1 MPSMM
6 SNTRAPSLWQSSP
19 TPTAGPNPVPVE
31 TPIPYAVPEQP
42 AAQPSVAPIP
52 LPDLYSDEDGVCV
65 P

>member
-6 SNTRAPSLWQSSP
+6 SNTRAPSIWNSSQ
-19 TPTAGPNPVPVE
+19 TPTTGPNPLPVE
-31 TPIPYAVPEQP
+31 TPIPYALPEVP
-42 AAQPSVAPIP
+42 AAQPRVAPIP